1 MTCATTASESNNYGA
16 VASDHTS
23 STFPSLPTDIVRLI
37 FEVSITPGLRAG
49 DEQQR
54 QRTAYTYCL
63 VSKDVQAWVEPLLYE
78 KVILESHEQVMSFL
92 RALKI
97 KPATFL
103 ARAVKI
109 VRILNEEL
117 PRDTV
122 DQIHIVFSRCS
133 LLERFTI
140 IGSCMRILQ
149 NIPKPQSGPY
159 VLQELTIIKA
169 SSAAAGKLVLPHI
182 TLQRLQIINCSSIFL
197 INLFRRAFNDRVLLD
212 TLRAIPHIYLDFT
225 AIPSLIT
232 SSLIKSR
239 AIPLWI
245 NPSPE
250 SISVLRV
257 RASSDTP
264 EQNIHSSTADE
275 DTDRYREKSFSDVD
289 SWIKYFD
296 EEVQKCG
303 GRLVVH
309 TVSDTGVKNNPGASD
324 IERCTAWI
332 GLN

>member
-1 MTCATTASESNNYGA
+1 MTSPSNKGQGHNATISDLTPFIFAS
-16 VASDHTS
+16 
-23 STFPSLPTDIVRLI
+23 FPTEIVRLV
-37 FEVSITPGLRAG
+37 FEVLITPGLRAH

-54 QRTAYTYCL
+54 QRIAYVFCL
-63 VSKDVQAWVEPLLYE
+63 VSKDVKAWVEPLLYE
-78 KVILESHEQVMSFL
+78 KVILQSDEQVMSFL

-117 PRDTV
+117 PRGTV
-122 DQIHIVFSRCS
+122 DQIHIVFSRCP

-169 SSAAAGKLVLPHI
+169 SSVVAGKFTLPHI

-197 INLFRRAFNDRVLLD
+197 VNLFRRALNDRVLLD

-225 AIPSLIT
+225 AIPCLIM

-264 EQNIHSSTADE
+264 EQNTHSSTDDE
-275 DTDRYREKSFSDVD
+275 DADRYREKSFSDVD

-296 EEVQKCG
+296 EDVQKCV

-309 TVSDTGVKNNPGASD
+309 TVSDTGVKNNPGASY